1 MDRSSAR
8 VAPRTVSFA
17 RVWRPSSWMRMLA
30 QCLILAVLG
39 VVLLSYHGLSVQ
51 LTPWSQA
58 IVNAIVG
65 HVYPTIGQQSTTVV
79 LFREENLVELGDP
92 YPVPYA
98 RHVDVLEALAA
109 YKPAAVFV
117 DFAFIDDPRAGDDV
131 TALSRAI
138 CEVTRSRAGEGRTVR
153 VFLAAPPPPDSGDLG
168 AKRAD
173 PRTGGVNAKLLECA
187 TAVNAQMD
195 TERGSSGVLTYGA
208 CRGSDCQRDDV
219 MKSPAFAMHHATVSS
234 GPGALTGPHDGDPME
249 IIWANGYSELNRS
262 WMNCRK
268 PGPFQDIMAM
278 VRYNPLAVK
287 RTCPYSDTISVVHLL
302 GPFNEDVRRAIQ
314 DRAVFYGAS
323 FEMAGDRVISPVYDD
338 LPGVYLHAMAYDN
351 LRSFG
356 PQYKRAEQ
364 HPASRVAN
372 GILLL
377 FTVFL
382 LTVVD
387 KPLAP
392 AKRLFGDGTVARR
405 ATWMKVLAVAFAVVS
420 IVAAVES
427 GTGYPALFLLPA
439 LVFGM
444 TTFLHV
450 AATHLDVA
458 PPPDQDTAPARFL
471 RKGLLGVGIGVLG
484 VACFLAVDRVGG
496 AGNALLFVVLP
507 GYFVY
512 KALVARDWLFVVTS
526 VLMVGAA
533 VVCYL
538 PPINLGP
545 RNIVGYVAFFEAAR
559 HMIKWADGAGEKYLA
574 LRDKYRDPE
583 SWGVAVWLVPLA
595 DRFFTFLVRG
605 EDKEMAD
612 EGTAHPVAA

>member
-8 VAPRTVSFA
+8 VGPRTVSFA
-17 RVWRPSSWMRMLA
+17 RVWHPSPWMRLLTQCVVLA
-30 QCLILAVLG
+30 GFG
-39 VVLLSYHGLSVQ
+39 VVLLSYHGLSLH

-65 HVYPTIGQQSTTVV
+65 HVYPPEGQQSTTVV
-79 LFREENLVELGDP
+79 LFREENLVQLNDP

-98 RHVDVLEALAA
+98 RHVDVLEALAV
-109 YKPAAVFV
+109 YKPAALFV

-131 TALSRAI
+131 AGLGRAI
-138 CEVTRSRAGEGRTVR
+138 CALSKSREAEKRTVR
-153 VFLAAPPPPDSGDLG
+153 VFLAAPPPDTSDLG
-168 AKRAD
+168 PRRAD
-173 PRTGGVNAKLLECA
+173 PKTGGVNPKLLECA
-187 TAVNAQMD
+187 TPVNAQMD
-195 TERGSSGVLTYGA
+195 VERGASGVLTYGA
-208 CRGSDCQRDDV
+208 CRGTDCQRDDV
-219 MKSPAFAMHHATVSS
+219 MKSPAFAMHHATVTS
-234 GPGALTGPHDGDPME
+234 GPRALSGRRDGDPME
-249 IIWANGYSELNRS
+249 IIWANGYSKLNRS

-268 PGPFQDIMAM
+268 PGPFEDIKGML
-278 VRYNPLAVK
+278 RDNPLAVK
-287 RTCPYSDTISVVHLL
+287 RKCPYTDTISVMHLL
-302 GPFNEDVRRAIQ
+302 GPYNDGVRQAIE

-351 LRSFG
+351 LRSYG

-364 HPASRVAN
+364 HPASRIAN

-377 FTVFL
+377 FTVSL
-382 LTVVD
+382 LMVVD

-392 AKRLFGDGTVARR
+392 AKRLFGEAAVARR
-405 ATWMKVLAVAFAVVS
+405 ATWMKGLAIGLAVVS
-420 IVAAVES
+420 VIVAMQS
-427 GTGYPALFLLPA
+427 RTDYPALFLLPA

-444 TTFLHV
+444 ATFLHV
-450 AATHLDVA
+450 AATHPEAA
-458 PPPDQDTAPARFL
+458 PPPEQDTAPAQFL
-471 RKGLLGVGIGVLG
+471 RKGLLAIGIGAVGL
-484 VACFLAVDRVGG
+484 ALFAAVDRVGG
-496 AGNALLFVVLP
+496 AENALLFVVLP
-507 GYFVY
+507 GYVVY
-512 KALVARDWLFVVTS
+512 KAVVVRDWLFVVTS

-574 LRDKYRDPE
+574 LRAKYRDPE
-583 SWGVAVWLVPLA
+583 SWGVAAWAVPLA

-605 EDKEMAD
+605 DDKEMAD
-612 EGTAHPVAA
+612 EGTARPVAA